1 LVPYLRNDNLGA
13 GDLHKLIT
21 LDTPLKGSDLANQLI
36 DEAGNPT
43 RLGKDLQS
51 ALNTGEERCITCGA
65 VFDLRV
71 GSPPI
76 SRMRATT
83 VPSHAIVGVGGNAAF
98 RELGSLALPFLP
110 VLDTGASFLFTA
122 STTLLGLDAFFFG
135 SFRHD
140 LIVSEESQ
148 RGSLTGN
155 AV

>member
-1 LVPYLRNDNLGA
+1 
-13 GDLHKLIT
+13 
-21 LDTPLKGSDLANQLI
+21 
-36 DEAGNPT
+36 
-43 RLGKDLQS
+43 
-51 ALNTGEERCITCGA
+51 
-65 VFDLRV
+65 
-71 GSPPI
+71 
-76 SRMRATT
+76 MRATT

-155 AV
+155 AVTTFEAAEDAANCAIDISYGLTCSLAIHMIVTKEARIGARVIDLLNEPVHSESFGYF